1 MDMALSRPCDLCSCS
16 AGTEIEPG
24 ILVCSGCGFVFVP
37 ERRSPEA
44 IAADWTNVYRSGAYD
59 PNWPGV
65 KARLYYVAEWLD
77 QHIGLEGKTL
87 LDIGAGTGFFLDEV
101 SIRGATPVGLEPDA
115 ANACVIR
122 SRNIHCFGGSI
133 ETVPN
138 PGQYDIV
145 TMLWTL
151 ENCGDCLAMLKY
163 AKEALAPGGRV
174 VVATG
179 SRILVPFKKP
189 YSSYFG
195 KLNHDL
201 HCFRW
206 HLWSLSEA
214 LWKAGLM
221 FGAVNDYE
229 QNDVLLVTAEKQRN
243 GMFVEPAQPSP
254 QAIVSFFRSWK
265 EQWP

>member
-1 MDMALSRPCDLCSCS
+1 MTYPCDLCGET

-24 ILVCSGCGFVFVP
+24 ILVCLGCGFVYVP
-37 ERRSPEA
+37 ERRMPQE

-77 QHIGLEGKTL
+77 QNIGLEGKTL

-101 SIRGATPVGLEPDA
+101 SIRGAQPVGVEPDA
-115 ANACVIR
+115 TNAQAIR
-122 SRNIHCFGGSI
+122 SRNIHCFTGSI
-133 ETVPN
+133 ETVPS

-163 AKEALAPGGRV
+163 AKEALAPGGCV

-195 KLNHDL
+195 KLSPDL

-206 HLWSLSEA
+206 SVASLRQAFAKTGMSFQA
-214 LWKAGLM
+214 W
-221 FGAVNDYE
+221 NDFE
-229 QNDVLLVTAEKQRN
+229 QNDVLLMTASPDDLVVPGWRN
-243 GMFVEPAQPSP
+243 EP
-254 QAIVSFFRSWK
+254 QAVVSFFRSWK

>member
-1 MDMALSRPCDLCSCS
+1 MTHACDLCGGT

-24 ILVCSGCGFVFVP
+24 IVVCSGCGFVYAP

-59 PNWPGV
+59 PSWPGV

-77 QHIGLEGKTL
+77 QKIGLEGKSV
-87 LDIGAGTGFFLDEV
+87 LDIGAGTGFFVREV
-101 SIRGATPVGLEPDA
+101 QRRGAQPVGLEPDYLN
-115 ANACVIR
+115 ANHIR
-122 SRNIHCFGGSI
+122 SDGIHCFTGSI
-133 ETVPN
+133 ETAPS
-138 PGQYDIV
+138 PGQYDLV
-145 TMLWTL
+145 TILWTL
-151 ENCGDCLAMLKY
+151 ENCGDCLAMLEY

-195 KLNHDL
+195 KLSPDL

-206 HLWSLSEA
+206 SRASLGEA
-214 LWKAGLM
+214 MRLSGL
-221 FGAVNDYE
+221 AVE
-229 QNDVLLVTAEKQRN
+229 AQNDWRDRDEMLVVGRANEDCIKMPAGHDAHMSVVFFFQR
-243 GMFVEPAQPSP
+243 
-254 QAIVSFFRSWK
+254 WK
-265 EQWP
+265 DQWP